1 MLGSSTITRK
11 DVWVMFICLPY
22 FFVIDYIMFGQ
33 RMFDDRSLLW
43 PLLPITLLVW
53 VTSWRLHILAGYL
66 LRNLF
71 YEARHTLR
79 RVVISMGIY
88 VPLTAAINALFF
100 GAMHYTGA
108 FGYTFD
114 ATAFSWALIA
124 GLMINIIA
132 TGFYEGLFLFDKWK
146 ASLVEAEEL
155 KKAHLQSQLDGLK
168 SQVNPHFLFNS
179 INSLSSLIHED
190 PDKAEEFL
198 DEMSSVYRYLLHT
211 NEEQLTPLGRE
222 LSFVRSYF
230 HLLKTRY
237 DKGIILHLDIDK
249 KYESYLLPP
258 LTLQLLIENA
268 VKHNVIL
275 EQTPLR
281 IRLWVNEQE
290 QLVVQN
296 NIQKKMIAIDSNKV
310 GLANIKAKY
319 QLLNQPDVVVKE
331 TAEDFVVTIPLIKEE
346 VYEHTD
352 R

>member
-1 MLGSSTITRK
+1 
-11 DVWVMFICLPY
+11 MFICLPY
-22 FFVIDYIMFGQ
+22 FFVIDYIMFGP
-33 RMFDDRSLLW
+33 RFFEDKNLLLLLSLATI
-43 PLLPITLLVW
+43 PIW
-53 VTSWRLHILAGYL
+53 ITSWRLHILAGYL

-88 VPLTAAINALFF
+88 VPLTASINAIFF
-100 GAMHYTGA
+100 SLMHY
-108 FGYTFD
+108 FHFFNYTFNAKD
-114 ATAFSWALIA
+114 FGWALIA

-146 ASLVEAEEL
+146 ASLIEAEEL
-155 KKAHLQSQLDGLK
+155 KKANLQSQLDSLK

-198 DEMSSVYRYLLHT
+198 DEMSSVYRYLLQN
-211 NEEQLTPLGRE
+211 NEQQLTTLGIE
-222 LSFVRSYF
+222 LGFVRSYF

-237 DKGIILHLDIDK
+237 EKGIILNIDINK
-249 KYESYLLPP
+249 KYESYQLPP
-258 LTLQLLIENA
+258 LSLQLLIENA

-275 EQTPLR
+275 EEEPL
-281 IRLWVNEQE
+281 IISLTVNEKD
-290 QLVVQN
+290 QLVVHN
-296 NIQKKMIAIDSNKV
+296 NLQKKMVAMPSNKV

-319 QLLNQPDVVVKE
+319 QLLNQPEVTVHE
-331 TAEDFVVTIPLIKEE
+331 TDTEFAVSIPLIKEAQ
-346 VYEHTD
+346 YENID